1 MANVVVR
8 NKKAAHDYFI
18 LEKLECG
25 IELRGTEIKSI
36 RSGKV
41 SLQDAYCRIKS
52 GELFVINMHIAKY
65 EHGNIFNHEEKRDRR
80 LLAHKSEIRRLAGR
94 LQQEGLTL
102 IPLTLYFAGGL
113 AKLEIALCRGKKLY
127 DKREDLRKEAVRKE
141 IEKAHRHRDR
151 Y

>member
-41 SLQDAYCRIKS
+41 SLQDAYCRIKN

-65 EHGNIFNHEEKRDRR
+65 ELGNIFNNE
-80 LLAHKSEIRRLAGR
+80 
-94 LQQEGLTL
+94 
-102 IPLTLYFAGGL
+102 
-113 AKLEIALCRGKKLY
+113 
-127 DKREDLRKEAVRKE
+127 
-141 IEKAHRHRDR
+141 
-151 Y
+151 

>member
-41 SLQDAYCRIKS
+41 SLQDAYCRIKN

-113 AKLEIALCRGKKLY
+113 AKLEIALCRGKKIY